1 MKLLSIDVGIRNLA
15 LCLFQVI
22 NDKCDILNWDVVN
35 LCNEVTI
42 NCDCGKKAGYTYNKD
57 NSKVLADQLT
67 KHIVSVTDQ
76 MLLNL
81 TNNKTSKEKLLNFS
95 FNFLLERESN
105 TSILSSFDLTVIS
118 KYFPEYTKKA
128 NDKFNV

>member
-1 MKLLSIDVGIRNLA
+1 MELLITELSK
-15 LCLFQVI
+15 
-22 NDKCDILNWDVVN
+22 DKFEITV
-35 LCNEVTI
+35 
-42 NCDCGKKAGYTYNKD
+42 K
-57 NSKVLADQLT
+57 ADQLT

-81 TNNKTSKEKLLNFS
+81 TNNKTSKEELLNFS

-118 KYFPEYTKKA
+118 KYFPEYPKKVS
-128 NDKFNV
+128 DKYNL

>member
-1 MKLLSIDVGIRNLA
+1 MELLIAELSK
-15 LCLFQVI
+15 
-22 NDKCDILNWDVVN
+22 DKFEITV
-35 LCNEVTI
+35 
-42 NCDCGKKAGYTYNKD
+42 K
-57 NSKVLADQLT
+57 ADQLT

-81 TNNKTSKEKLLNFS
+81 TNNKTSKEELLNFS

-118 KYFPEYTKKA
+118 KYFPEYTKKVS
-128 NDKFNV
+128 DKCDV